1 MASKSM
7 KPSAPVRREPTQ
19 EEKQEQA
26 LRALLQERKM
36 LVQGIAFNLAGNP
49 AIAKDGAV
57 NPQMF
62 AEFAI
67 SATDAIMERL
77 YGKAEQGE
85 KTEK

>member
-7 KPSAPVRREPTQ
+7 KPSQPARREMTD
-19 EEKQEQA
+19 EERQQQA
-26 LRALLQERKM
+26 IRALLQERKM
-36 LVQGIAFNLAGNP
+36 LVQGIAFNLSGNP
-49 AIAKDGAV
+49 GFVTEDTT
-57 NPQMF
+57 PQQF

-67 SATDAIMERL
+67 NATDAIMERL

>member
-7 KPSAPVRREPTQ
+7 KPSTPARRELTD
-19 EEKQEQA
+19 EEKQQQA
-26 LRALLQERKM
+26 IRALLQERKM

-49 AIAKDGAV
+49 GFV
-57 NPQMF
+57 NEDTTPQQF

-67 SATDAIMERL
+67 NATDAIMERL
-77 YGKAEQGE
+77 YGKAAEGE

>member
-7 KPSAPVRREPTQ
+7 KSSQPARRELTD
-19 EEKQEQA
+19 EEKQQQA
-26 LRALLQERKM
+26 IRALLQERKM

-57 NPQMF
+57 NPYAF

>member
-1 MASKSM
+1 M
-7 KPSAPVRREPTQ
+7 KPSAPARRELTP
-19 EEKQEQA
+19 EERNEQA
-26 LRALLQERKM
+26 LRAFMQERKM
-36 LVQGIAFNLAGNP
+36 LIQGIAFNLAGNP

-57 NPQMF
+57 NPHTF